1 MNHFLTDLALHDIE
15 EQQHLS
21 LLRCEDIVAA
31 GEMTPSTLLS
41 ILSSFPWA
49 NQQAHVYGVQWMRSA
64 YERYRDETRK
74 ERLRQLRC
82 FISLIILALGV
93 LGLLTAWGMSVGD
106 ESGVIAL
113 LVTIGVLGSVVA
125 YLILHTITLFAYYWF
140 TRQLSD
146 KEWERT
152 VLDWVPD
159 DYMTSW
165 IEESYYEAMDLAE
178 QFL

>member
-21 LLRCEDIVAA
+21 LLRCEDLVAA
-31 GEMTPSTLLS
+31 GEMTPGTLLS

-49 NQQAHVYGVQWMRSA
+49 NQQAHVYSAQWMRSA
-64 YERYRDETRK
+64 YEQYRDEARK

-82 FISLIILALGV
+82 FISLIILTLGV
-93 LGLLTAWGMSVGD
+93 LGLLMAWGMSAGD
-106 ESGVIAL
+106 ESGAVAL
-113 LVTIGVLGSVVA
+113 LVTIGVLGSVVI
-125 YLILHTITLFAYYWF
+125 YLILHTFILSIYYWF

-146 KEWERT
+146 KGWERT

-159 DYMTSW
+159 DHMTSW
-165 IEESYYEAMDLAE
+165 IEESYYEVIDLAE
-178 QFL
+178 QSL